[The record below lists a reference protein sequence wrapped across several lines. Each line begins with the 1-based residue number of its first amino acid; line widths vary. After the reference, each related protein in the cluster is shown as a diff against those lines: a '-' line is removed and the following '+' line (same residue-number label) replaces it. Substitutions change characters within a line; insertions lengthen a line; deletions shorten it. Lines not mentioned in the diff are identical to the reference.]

1 MNMSSFVKTD
11 QTRKNL
17 LDSVERLSATG
28 PMSAI
33 TMRAIADE
41 AECSLG
47 LAYRYFD
54 TKEDLLGAVLD
65 RAASYITTGL
75 DVTASPDHLTRQVW
89 ERMAER
95 PVFARLFTWTLLEG
109 RDVTEIMSGHPLLQ
123 ILGRQAAAQG
133 DANPQSAAAA
143 IGVIMIGGGLFASTF
158 NRATRNR
165 PDDQAIY
172 ERLSRAA
179 GTISTASSPLPDR
192 QEVHPDSP

>member
-11 QTRKNL
+11 QTRENL
-17 LDSVERLSATG
+17 LDAVDRLSVAG

-41 AECSLG
+41 ADCSLG
-47 LAYRYFD
+47 LAYRYFN
-54 TKEDLLGAVLD
+54 TKEELLGAVLD

-75 DVTASPDHLTRQVW
+75 DTTDSTDHLTRQVW

-123 ILGRQAAAQG
+123 ILGQQAAAQG
-133 DANPQSAAAA
+133 DPNPHSAAAA
-143 IGVIMIGGGLFASTF
+143 IGVITIGAGIFAPAINSAAG
-158 NRATRNR
+158 NQ
-165 PDDQAIY
+165 PDDETIY
-172 ERLSRAA
+172 ERLIAA
-179 GTISTASSPLPDR
+179 AQAIPAASSP
-192 QEVHPDSP
+192 QSST